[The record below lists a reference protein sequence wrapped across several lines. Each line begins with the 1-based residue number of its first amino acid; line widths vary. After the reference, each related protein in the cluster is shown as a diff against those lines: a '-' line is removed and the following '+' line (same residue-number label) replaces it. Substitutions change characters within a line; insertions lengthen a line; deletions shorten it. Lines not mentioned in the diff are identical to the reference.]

1 MSGMWCL
8 WICISLD
15 IGLKYEII
23 IKWILALVFNWL
35 QKTIIKIGTLGQV
48 LFLLFFC
55 KQNMYK
61 MRFSFG
67 YILQ

>member
-35 QKTIIKIGTLGQV
+35 QKNNNKNWHVGSSIV
-48 LFLLFFC
+48 SSFLLQA
-55 KQNMYK
+55 KYV
-61 MRFSFG
+61 
-67 YILQ
+67 